1 MVMPESASLSRMMR
15 YIGSPLLGLLA
26 WDVVVV
32 GLYVLVPHPE
42 GLIPPLPMT
51 LLGSALALFIGFRNS
66 AAYGRWWEA
75 RTLWGALVNSSRSLA
90 RAMLTL
96 IDDAPE
102 SLRLRQALVRRQ
114 IAYTHALRC
123 HLRRQPCWDEIAP
136 FLPQG
141 EVQELRGMTNVPNA
155 ILSGT
160 SRLVATAAAEGWID
174 SIRRVRIEDEIA
186 ALTNAQGGVERIKN
200 TPMPREYDFYPTL
213 FSRVFCVILPLG
225 LVDSLLYF
233 TPLVSTV
240 VGFMFLAMDRIGTD
254 LQNPFANLAHDVPLT
269 ALTRTIEIDLEE
281 MIGRRDAPKPL
292 QPVDYVLW

>member
-1 MVMPESASLSRMMR
+1 MVLPESANLSRMVR
-15 YIGSPLLGLLA
+15 HIGSPLLGLLA
-26 WDVVVV
+26 WDMIVV
-32 GLYVLVPHPE
+32 GLYVVVPHRD
-42 GLIPPLPMT
+42 GFIPPLPMT

-75 RTLWGALVNSSRSLA
+75 RTLWGALVNSSRSVA
-90 RAMLTL
+90 RGVLNL
-96 IDDAPE
+96 IDDNPE
-102 SLRLRQALVRRQ
+102 SLRLRHALVRRQ

-136 FLPQG
+136 FLPEG
-141 EVQELRGMTNVPNA
+141 EVQELRGVTNVPNA
-155 ILSGT
+155 ILNGT
-160 SRLVATAAAEGWID
+160 SQLVASAAAAGWID
-174 SIRRVRIEDEIA
+174 SIRRIQIEDEIV

-240 VGFMFLAMDRIGTD
+240 VGFMFLAMDRIGDD
-254 LQNPFANLAHDVPLT
+254 LQNPFDNMVHDVPLS

-281 MIGRRDAPKPL
+281 MIGRRDTPKPL
-292 QPVDYVLW
+292 QPVDHVLW